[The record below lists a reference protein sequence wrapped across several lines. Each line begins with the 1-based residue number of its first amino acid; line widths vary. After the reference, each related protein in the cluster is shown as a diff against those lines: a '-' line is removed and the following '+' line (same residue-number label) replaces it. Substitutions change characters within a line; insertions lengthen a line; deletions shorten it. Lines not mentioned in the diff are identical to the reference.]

1 MDYVL
6 KERKKRVYNVHS
18 DWILSAV
25 LYEKINDHEK
35 RVTDVESELNNLREL
50 IHSDNHMTND
60 EFYVAKQNESR
71 DEKRAGRRL
80 ENITLELND
89 MEDIKSQVQIV
100 GDMVDEIR
108 VILKDVSKQKNNYR
122 RQLLLMLHEALKQ
135 NYTKAVFSAKQIKAL
150 AEVARVCG
158 EEFVTR
164 EQYLQM
170 DDILCDNDLD
180 MMPCLE

>member
-1 MDYVL
+1 MEYL
-6 KERKKRVYNVHS
+6 LGKRKKRIYKFRTNLH
-18 DWILSAV
+18 
-25 LYEKINDHEK
+25 EKLNDHEK

-50 IHSDNHMTND
+50 IYSDNQMTNVD
-60 EFYVAKQNESR
+60 LFLATKQNESCE
-71 DEKRAGRRL
+71 EKRVGRRL

-89 MEDIKSQVQIV
+89 VEDKKSQVQIV

-108 VILKDVSKQKNNYR
+108 AMLKDMPKQKNNYR

-150 AEVARVCG
+150 TEVARVCG

-164 EQYLQM
+164 EQYFQM
-170 DDILCDNDLD
+170 DDILCESDLD
-180 MMPCLE
+180 MLPCLE

>member
-1 MDYVL
+1 MEYVL
-6 KERKKRVYNVHS
+6 GKRKKRVYHFRTNLHKK
-18 DWILSAV
+18 L
-25 LYEKINDHEK
+25 NDHEK

-50 IHSDNHMTND
+50 IHFDNHLTND
-60 EFYVAKQNESR
+60 AFYVTKQNESR
-71 DEKRAGRRL
+71 EENRAGRRL

-108 VILKDVSKQKNNYR
+108 AMLKDVSKQKNNYR
-122 RQLLLMLHEALKQ
+122 RQLLLMLHESLKQ